1 MLLKFLPNFDEI
13 SFVILIES
21 FKLSELNDIFINP
34 SWLETFRL
42 LDWRQD
48 FGSSLNYGDI
58 YYDFAKLLH
67 GMIVSH
73 DIVLKNQFEVIK
85 EKNNIHSRIT

>member
-1 MLLKFLPNFDEI
+1 MLIKFLPNFDEI

-42 LDWRQD
+42 LDWTEILLLIKFSIETGLDDCPRSELLK
-48 FGSSLNYGDI
+48 SS
-58 YYDFAKLLH
+58 A
-67 GMIVSH
+67 
-73 DIVLKNQFEVIK
+73 FE
-85 EKNNIHSRIT
+85 ITYS